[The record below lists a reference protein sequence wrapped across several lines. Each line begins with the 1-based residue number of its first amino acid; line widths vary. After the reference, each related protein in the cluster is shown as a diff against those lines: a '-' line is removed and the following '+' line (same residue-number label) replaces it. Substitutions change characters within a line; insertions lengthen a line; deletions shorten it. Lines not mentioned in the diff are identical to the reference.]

1 MLTLFTAGAVLAAC
15 ACLRQLLNRPERTDA
30 YFWKGRV
37 RLTALWNDGAAFG
50 LPLKRTLVTALSIL
64 IFARVWGLPRPTPI
78 GAGRGVGGGVCKL
91 LVLLRR
97 GAVYDYVQF
106 PKLPKIGRYVWN
118 LADLAILIGGLLLAL
133 LERKK

>member
-1 MLTLFTAGAVLAAC
+1 MLTLFTAAAVLAAC

-64 IFARVWGLPRPTPI
+64 ILPLVWVFRRGSPI
-78 GAGRGVGGGVCKL
+78 GAGLALGGGL
-91 LVLLRR
+91 SNLWERLRR

-106 PKLPKIGRYVWN
+106 PKLPKIGR
-118 LADLAILIGGLLLAL
+118 
-133 LERKK
+133 

>member
-1 MLTLFTAGAVLAAC
+1 MLTLFTAAAVLAAC

-64 IFARVWGLPRPTPI
+64 ILPLVWVFRRRSPI
-78 GAGRGVGGGVCKL
+78 GAGLVDPGSGGILFESVAIYGSNSTGERWRRQDTAEYKAAEKVCRACKRNG
-91 LVLLRR
+91 RR
-97 GAVYDYVQF
+97 GCGY
-106 PKLPKIGRYVWN
+106 I
-118 LADLAILIGGLLLAL
+118 
-133 LERKK
+133 

>member
-1 MLTLFTAGAVLAAC
+1 MLTLLTAAAVLAAC
-15 ACLRQLLNRPERTDA
+15 AGLRRFLNRPKRTDA

-37 RLTALWNDGAAFG
+37 RLTALWNDGA
-50 LPLKRTLVTALSIL
+50 LKRTLVTALSIL
-64 IFARVWGLPRPTPI
+64 ILPLVWMFRRRSPI
-78 GAGRGVGGGVCKL
+78 GAGLALGGGL
-91 LVLLRR
+91 SNLWERLRR

-118 LADLAILIGGLLLAL
+118 LADFAILIGGLLLAL

>member
-1 MLTLFTAGAVLAAC
+1 MLTLFTAAAVLAAC

-64 IFARVWGLPRPTPI
+64 ILPLVWVFRRPQSHRGGTGLGRRSQQPVGAAAARCGL
-78 GAGRGVGGGVCKL
+78 
-91 LVLLRR
+91 
-97 GAVYDYVQF
+97 
-106 PKLPKIGRYVWN
+106 
-118 LADLAILIGGLLLAL
+118 
-133 LERKK
+133 